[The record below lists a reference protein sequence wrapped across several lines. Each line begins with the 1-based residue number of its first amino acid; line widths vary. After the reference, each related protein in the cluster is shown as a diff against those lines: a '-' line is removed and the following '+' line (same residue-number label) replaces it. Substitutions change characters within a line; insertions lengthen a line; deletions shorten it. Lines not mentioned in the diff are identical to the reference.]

1 MHRDPVMTFLARVG
15 RIFPR
20 NPRIDTVK
28 TKVHFEASPEAVW
41 QAMMFYEEVPQRP
54 NPLLRLFLPRPV
66 RTEGDKTRV
75 GSTIACNYESG
86 YLEKRITATDPASFV
101 RFDVILQQLGI
112 EDCIGMT
119 GGSYDIRGDGRGS
132 EVVLTTLYHGHLRPR
147 WLWRPFEHFLAHG
160 LHHHILNGMRVVL
173 EADPVAREARALPT
187 GS

>member
-75 GSTIACNYESG
+75 GS
-86 YLEKRITATDPASFV
+86 
-101 RFDVILQQLGI
+101 DVILQQLGI